1 MKDIIIEKIQN
12 SEIGEIADIL
22 TDAFETNP
30 AYSIVFTTKDHQ
42 REGLR
47 WLFKASLTL
56 NNHKQTLT
64 RVIKEKDT
72 GKIIGT
78 FTLIPPPG
86 VKTGVFIYLKIGII
100 DFIKRFGVK
109 SFIRMM
115 RLDNINKLTLS
126 NSIKSSEYY
135 YLSMVVIQKEYRGR
149 GIGSYAIKQAIEEL
163 VSSNPSCNLL
173 GLTTQLP
180 ENVVFYSRIGF
191 CQLDEGYIDFEG
203 DRYYNYNMK
212 LNVGPER

>member
-12 SEIGEIADIL
+12 SEISEIADIL

-30 AYSIVFTTKDHQ
+30 AYSIIFTNKDHQ
-42 REGLR
+42 REGLW
-47 WLFKASLTL
+47 WLFKTSLTL
-56 NNHKQTLT
+56 NNHKHVLT
-64 RVIKEKDT
+64 RVIKEKET

-78 FTLIPPPG
+78 FTLIPPQG
-86 VKTGVFIYLKIGII
+86 VKTGIFIYFKIGII
-100 DFIKRFGVK
+100 DFIKRFGIK
-109 SFIRMM
+109 SFTRMM

-126 NSIKSSEYY
+126 KSIKSSKYY
-135 YLSMVVIQKEYRGR
+135 YLSMVVIQKEYRGK
-149 GIGSYAIKQAIEEL
+149 GIGSYTLKQAIEDL

-180 ENVVFYSRIGF
+180 ENVVFYSHLGF
-191 CQLDEGYIDFEG
+191 YQLDEGYIDFKG

>member
-12 SEIGEIADIL
+12 SEIGEIANIL

-30 AYSIVFTTKDHQ
+30 AYSIIFTNKDYQ

-47 WLFKASLTL
+47 WLFKTSLTL
-56 NNHKQTLT
+56 NNHKHVLT
-64 RVIKEKDT
+64 RVIKEKET

-78 FTLIPPPG
+78 FTLIPPQG
-86 VKTGVFIYLKIGII
+86 VKTGIFIYFKIGII
-100 DFIKRFGVK
+100 DFIKRFGIK
-109 SFIRMM
+109 SFTRMM

-126 NSIKSSEYY
+126 KSIKSSKYY
-135 YLSMVVIQKEYRGR
+135 YLSMVVIQKEYRGK
-149 GIGSYAIKQAIEEL
+149 GIGSYTLKQAIEDL

-180 ENVVFYSRIGF
+180 ENVVFYSRLGF
-191 CQLDEGYIDFEG
+191 NLLDEGYIDFEG

-212 LNVGPER
+212 LNVRPER